1 MCAFNSAAI
10 FYPGHPYIESTTVL
24 SDTHMYMV
32 IVVVGTKPELAAV
45 GSATVAVLSQSS
57 GIERPFSLP

>member
-24 SDTHMYMV
+24 SDYKMV
-32 IVVVGTKPELAAV
+32 QYSYTSEAQLAQNQSAVVEMALDGTE
-45 GSATVAVLSQSS
+45 TQ
-57 GIERPFSLP
+57 